1 MTPAATP
8 DYKLLY
14 EQSQAQLQAALLTIA
29 EQNKVIVLLREQVAL
44 LHEHI
49 ATLNQVIAT
58 QQQTI
63 TEQQKQLERIP
74 VLEHELQQL
83 RRMIFGKST
92 ERFIPE
98 PNSEQPGAGGQ
109 LRLDMQAEQV
119 AEACQVAEAQKIT
132 YTRPA
137 EEKKL
142 HPNRQAISDKLPKK
156 ITVLNPDNV
165 PAGAVQ
171 VGIEKSRQLHYKS
184 PELWVEETHR
194 PMYLVV
200 TEDGLNSRMLM
211 APLPAQPIDK
221 CMAGASLLA
230 HLVTEKYEYHLPVK
244 RQQRRLAALG
254 VQLPYSTLVDWVNRV
269 ADLLEPVYQ
278 VLQQEVLQSGYIHG
292 DETPLTV
299 IDQERPPNHKS
310 SLGYLW
316 GFHSSIQK
324 LVFFAYRPGRAAKH
338 VRDILEGYT
347 GYLQTD
353 GYAVYDQYGQQTGV
367 THLQCMAHARRKFDE
382 SLQYDRKRASHAL
395 EQFFGAL
402 YDIEREGKPMDVE
415 ERRQLRQQKALPV
428 LKAFKAWLIQEHPNT
443 LPKSPIG
450 KAIAYTL
457 PRIEQLSIYTEN
469 GILSIDNNP
478 IERNI
483 RPIAVG
489 KHNYLFCGSH
499 EAAQRTAI
507 IYSLM
512 GTCKLHGINP
522 YDWLHDVL
530 NRLPACK
537 QKNIKELLP
546 QYWIQAQVAASSI

>member
-1 MTPAATP
+1 MASTQP

-29 EQNKVIVLLREQVAL
+29 EQNKVIVLLREQIDQ

-49 ATLNQVIAT
+49 ATLNKVIAT

-63 TEQQKQLERIP
+63 AEQQKQLQRIP

-98 PNSEQPGAGGQ
+98 PDNNPPAPGGQ
-109 LRLDMQAEQV
+109 LSLAMTAEQV
-119 AEACQVAEAQKIT
+119 EACKLTEAQKIA

-137 EEKKL
+137 VEKKA
-142 HPNRQAISDKLPKK
+142 HPNREAISDKLPTK
-156 ITVLNPDNV
+156 ITVLEPEHV

-184 PELWVEETHR
+184 PELWVEETQR
-194 PMYLVV
+194 PVYLTS
-200 TEDGLNSRMLM
+200 TEDGLNSRMLI

-269 ADLLEPVYQ
+269 ADLLEPLYQ
-278 VLQQEVLQSGYIHG
+278 VLQQDVLQSGYIHA

-299 IDQERPPNHKS
+299 IDQEKPSNNKS
-310 SLGYLW
+310 ALGYLW
-316 GFHSSIQK
+316 GFHNSIYK
-324 LVFFAYRPGRAAKH
+324 LVFFTYRPGRAAKH
-338 VRDILEGYT
+338 VRDLLEGYT

-353 GYAVYDQYGQQTGV
+353 GYASYDQYGQQPGV
-367 THLQCMAHARRKFDE
+367 VHLQCMAHARRKFDE
-382 SLQYDRKRASHAL
+382 ALQYDRKRASYAL
-395 EQFFGAL
+395 EQFFGVL
-402 YDIEREGKPMDVE
+402 YDIEREGKPMDFDK
-415 ERRQLRQQKALPV
+415 RKQLRQQKAIPV
-428 LKAFKAWLIQEHPNT
+428 LAAFKEWLIKEHPHT

-450 KAIAYTL
+450 KAITYTL
-457 PRIEQLSIYTEN
+457 SRINQLCLYTEN
-469 GILSIDNNP
+469 GMLSIDNNP
-478 IERNI
+478 VERSI
-483 RPIAVG
+483 RPVAMG
-489 KHNYLFCGSH
+489 RNNYLFCGSH
-499 EAAQRTAI
+499 DAAQRTAI
-507 IYSLM
+507 IYSLL
-512 GTCKLHGINP
+512 GTCKLHNIHP
-522 YDWLHDVL
+522 YEWLHDVL
-530 NRLPACK
+530 KRLPTCM

-546 QYWIQAQVAASSI
+546 HHWKPLQVDNNLA